1 MPTLI
6 DRRRFLTGTVC
17 GLARAQDGVM
27 RPVVSEEACPLTR
40 IEPLAT
46 DGYRGL
52 AFVRKPPGSGPFP
65 VILWIHGGLETSPE
79 HWLREVP
86 KAPNPSRFLAAGYV
100 VVAPTYRSRDTD
112 PQSKV
117 SLEDCLAA
125 VEHTRK
131 LPYVDG
137 RSVVAYGC
145 SGGGDLALEIAA
157 AQAEVCAIVPEEPAS
172 MMFSGLFNV
181 NSPKSGER
189 FSPVDTLPIM
199 REPKKFYTP
208 ERQRFA
214 QAKIARIQ
222 CPILIIQGAETAVL
236 NKFNAETLI
245 PELRAAG
252 KKVEV
257 ISYSGEPHCF
267 CFTFVP
273 PQVQQVPARR
283 PPGVLPG
290 EMVNPARH
298 NPASALKAFQDID
311 GFCRKYVSTKPKPV
325 DSGVLKMQPV

>member
-6 DRRRFLTGTVC
+6 DRRHFLTGTLC
-17 GLARAQDGVM
+17 GLARAQDRVM

-40 IEPLAT
+40 IEPLAN
-46 DGYRGL
+46 DGYRGV

-65 VILWIHGGLETSPE
+65 AIIWIHGGLETSPTD
-79 HWLREVP
+79 WLQETAR
-86 KAPNPSRFLAAGYV
+86 APHPSRFLAAGYV
-100 VVAPTYRSRDTD
+100 VIVPTYRSRDID
-112 PQSKV
+112 PQSRI
-117 SLEDCLAA
+117 SLEDCLAV
-125 VEHTRK
+125 VEHARK

-137 RSVVAYGC
+137 RSVIVYGC

-157 AQAEVCAIVPEEPAS
+157 ARADVCAIVPEEPAS
-172 MMFSGLFNV
+172 VMFSGLFTTD
-181 NSPKSGER
+181 SPKRGVR
-189 FSPVDTLPIM
+189 FSPLDTLPIM
-199 REPKKFYTP
+199 RDPKKFYTS
-208 ERQRFA
+208 ESQRFA
-214 QAKIARIQ
+214 QAKISRIQ

-267 CFTFVP
+267 CFTFAPPGVP
-273 PQVQQVPARR
+273 GGR
-283 PPGVLPG
+283 PPGMLPG

-311 GFCRKYVSTKPKPV
+311 AFCR
-325 DSGVLKMQPV
+325 